1 MPAHPLPSLM
11 DDRAFLAELEQWE
24 SASVRPEPAHVR
36 SRPLDD
42 LDFGLPEISSE
53 TDVPE
58 APPWPAPIGME
69 HSRDSQSRWLVGG
82 FFLMMLTGAAGAALV
97 FHQRVVGILAPLR

>member
-1 MPAHPLPSLM
+1 M
-11 DDRAFLAELEQWE
+11 DDRAFLAELEQLD
-24 SASVRPEPAHVR
+24 SSGVRTEPAHVR

-42 LDFGLPEISSE
+42 LDSGLPETHFE

-58 APPWPAPIGME
+58 APPWLAPLDVD
-69 HSRDSQSRWLVGG
+69 DSSDRQIAWLVGG

-97 FHQRVVGILAPLR
+97 FHQRVLSILTLLR